1 MRISRLDNFSSL
13 PPPSQPDIAE
23 NNTRDVLQC
32 PKTARHFPAFK
43 SLLLP
48 TKTKNVSNKHI
59 CKNNIT
65 LMNLL
70 LQKFNKIQTCT
81 LMGLSSNTLIH
92 MTSNKNSLKGIL
104 KNSFRPCYCVETLEL
119 KNHPSKFSAA
129 YPMVCFCDIPLS
141 EMKTHLFKYGHYG
154 IGLRK
159 EWGKEKQL
167 NPVLY
172 FDKNSV
178 LLNDFYSRFVE
189 IAKDEDKY
197 GEIGVSFMQIFS
209 FSKNYEGKNSKLEVE
224 NHRYSDEREWR
235 FVPSKEELGDCP
247 PYIPIRDFR
256 SDEEKF
262 MRKLK
267 TKNIS
272 LNFTI
277 KDVKYIIVS
286 KDDEIEEILALLD
299 ETFTDKKDANSLQT
313 LKTRIITTEQIL
325 TDI

>member
-1 MRISRLDNFSSL
+1 
-13 PPPSQPDIAE
+13 
-23 NNTRDVLQC
+23 
-32 PKTARHFPAFK
+32 
-43 SLLLP
+43 
-48 TKTKNVSNKHI
+48 
-59 CKNNIT
+59 
-65 LMNLL
+65 MNLL